1 LLVDAN
7 TELPFAISAQ
17 RLKTIARQPQ
27 QIVPAN
33 RRFQNVQAAFGL
45 VLESLKLPD
54 APTGCKTLCAPV
66 AESLRNLWLLL
77 QSHAL

>member
-1 LLVDAN
+1 MVIGDLDMEGPVNRIRPLEAYPPLLVDAN

-45 VLESLKLPD
+45 VLESLKTP
-54 APTGCKTLCAPV
+54 
-66 AESLRNLWLLL
+66 
-77 QSHAL
+77 